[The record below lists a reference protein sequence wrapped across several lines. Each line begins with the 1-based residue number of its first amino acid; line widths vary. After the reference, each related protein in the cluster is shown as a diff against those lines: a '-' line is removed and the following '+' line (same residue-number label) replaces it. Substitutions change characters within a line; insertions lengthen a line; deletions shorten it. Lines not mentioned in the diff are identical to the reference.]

1 MLESLSLSH
10 FLSLLTIWLMLNSFL
25 YQQAVFLSLKRPC
38 CSRKMMVRS
47 WTILE
52 IFLSDMI
59 HTVYR
64 KAIVWGLYCGSILT
78 SQIEFPQIN
87 NSRLRFLSHEEATLL
102 WKH

>member
-1 MLESLSLSH
+1 MLESLCFSH
-10 FLSLLTIWLMLNSFL
+10 FLPLLTIWLMLNSFL
-25 YQQAVFLSLKRPC
+25 YQQAVSLSLKRPC
-38 CSRKMMVRS
+38 CSRKMMGRS

-64 KAIVWGLYCGSILT
+64 KVIVWGLYCTSTPI

-87 NSRLRFLSHEEATLL
+87 NRRLQFLSHEEAALF
-102 WKH
+102 